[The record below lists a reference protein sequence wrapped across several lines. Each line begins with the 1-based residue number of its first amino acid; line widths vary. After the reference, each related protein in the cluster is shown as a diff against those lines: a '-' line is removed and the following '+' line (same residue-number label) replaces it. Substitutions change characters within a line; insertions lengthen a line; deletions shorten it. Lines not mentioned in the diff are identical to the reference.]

1 MFRDVN
7 GEGDPLSKQQA
18 PTSSYLVYLLLL
30 SAGLIVVLPYMFP
43 SRGLLSRTGSA
54 GSDEIIGSS
63 KSSGGRIRTRTRT
76 MSSPVYDYSLSHN
89 LHKYESKCESL
100 EILVMDLQRVVHV
113 ERERTMHLEN
123 EIRVMQISESFLK
136 ERVQYLE
143 DRNWDFRRESSS
155 SSSMDSLLRSAQFAA
170 PSEARKTTSGVP
182 DTLIHDLLRMVHVER
197 ERTMSLESEIRLLQK
212 AEMSLQSRIQML
224 EEQFAS
230 TCKKDTTSKDGKQ

>member
-7 GEGDPLSKQQA
+7 GEGDPLNKQQA
-18 PTSSYLVYLLLL
+18 SSSSYLVYLLLL
-30 SAGLIVVLPYMFP
+30 SAGLIVVLPYTFP
-43 SRGLLSRTGSA
+43 SSGLLSRTGSA
-54 GSDEIIGSS
+54 GTEDVIGSS
-63 KSSGGRIRTRTRT
+63 KASARVRTHLT
-76 MSSPVYDYSLSHN
+76 SPVYDYSLSHN
-89 LHKYESKCESL
+89 LRKYESKCDSL

-143 DRNWDFRRESSS
+143 ERNYDYRRESSYS
-155 SSSMDSLLRSAQFAA
+155 PSMDSLLRNAQFSA
-170 PSEARKTTSGVP
+170 SDTRKTTGVP

-197 ERTMSLESEIRLLQK
+197 ERTLSLESEIRLLQK
-212 AEMSLQSRIQML
+212 AEISLQSRIQML

-230 TCKKDTTSKDGKQ
+230 TCKKDSTSKDGKKEQ